1 MGDGNTKNSP
11 REEKLNIELW
21 DEKDLTVIFVRT
33 CALGRAT
40 YDVSTAQQAL
50 DGLDEDIER
59 DRDS

>member
-11 REEKLNIELW
+11 GEEKLNVELW

-50 DGLDEDIER
+50 DG
-59 DRDS
+59 